1 MTEIKEAFVPDIGDY
16 SNVPVIEVL
25 VAVGDTVSKGQS
37 LITLESDKATMEV
50 PSSTTGIIK
59 EIKVKVGDTLS
70 QGHVVALIEV
80 SEETAEI
87 TTPMTVNTPTT
98 RAHNTAPPEDGG
110 SLIEVR
116 VPDIG
121 DYTNVPVIEVLVA
134 VGDTVSKDQS
144 LITLESDKATLE
156 VPSSATGVIK
166 QLKVNI
172 GDTLSQGDIVVV
184 LQSAESIP
192 LTPATNKPALPPN
205 SSPARDAI
213 SAPASPA
220 GTPSTP
226 PITFDANTV
235 LPSKVPY
242 ASPAV
247 RLLARQLDVDLSRIK
262 GSEKNGRITREDV
275 QKFVNATLGTGMAE
289 GRTPSASITTN
300 GGLNLLPWP
309 NVDFSKFGEIETQP
323 LSRIKKISGA
333 NLARNWAMIPHVT
346 QFDQADITQLEA
358 LRVQI
363 NKENAASNKNGTGIK
378 LTVLAFLIKA
388 SAAALKKFPTFN
400 ASLDATGETLTL
412 KKYFHIG
419 FAADTP
425 NGLVVPVIRN
435 VDQKGIVE
443 IAQETSD
450 LAKKARDGKLTPA
463 DMSGGCFSI
472 NSLGGIGG
480 TAFTPIIN
488 APEVAILGVSKSLI
502 QPIWD
507 GTQFAPKMLLPLS
520 LSYDHRV
527 IDGALAAHFTTYL
540 SQILADMRRVLL

>member
-1 MTEIKEAFVPDIGDY
+1 
-16 SNVPVIEVL
+16 
-25 VAVGDTVSKGQS
+25 
-37 LITLESDKATMEV
+37 
-50 PSSTTGIIK
+50 
-59 EIKVKVGDTLS
+59 
-70 QGHVVALIEV
+70 
-80 SEETAEI
+80 
-87 TTPMTVNTPTT
+87 MTVNTPTT

-472 NSLGGIGG
+472 SSLGGIGG

>member
-1 MTEIKEAFVPDIGDY
+1 
-16 SNVPVIEVL
+16 
-25 VAVGDTVSKGQS
+25 
-37 LITLESDKATMEV
+37 
-50 PSSTTGIIK
+50 
-59 EIKVKVGDTLS
+59 
-70 QGHVVALIEV
+70 
-80 SEETAEI
+80 
-87 TTPMTVNTPTT
+87 MTVNTPTT

-289 GRTPSASITTN
+289 GRTPSRFN
-300 GGLNLLPWP
+300 HHKWWP
-309 NVDFSKFGEIETQP
+309 
-323 LSRIKKISGA
+323 R
-333 NLARNWAMIPHVT
+333 
-346 QFDQADITQLEA
+346 
-358 LRVQI
+358 
-363 NKENAASNKNGTGIK
+363 
-378 LTVLAFLIKA
+378 LT
-388 SAAALKKFPTFN
+388 P
-400 ASLDATGETLTL
+400 
-412 KKYFHIG
+412 
-419 FAADTP
+419 
-425 NGLVVPVIRN
+425 
-435 VDQKGIVE
+435 
-443 IAQETSD
+443 
-450 LAKKARDGKLTPA
+450 LAKCG
-463 DMSGGCFSI
+463 F
-472 NSLGGIGG
+472 
-480 TAFTPIIN
+480 
-488 APEVAILGVSKSLI
+488 
-502 QPIWD
+502 Q
-507 GTQFAPKMLLPLS
+507 
-520 LSYDHRV
+520 
-527 IDGALAAHFTTYL
+527 
-540 SQILADMRRVLL
+540 QIRRN